1 MSKYNEMFNEHF
13 NYIYNNQYIL
23 GLLVL
28 CTVIYFIIL
37 RNKVPKYIDNILQ
50 NNLFVFLVLS
60 FSLYKLNGNVNM
72 AIMVSLCYLL
82 VVTLLRKSIILS

>member
-50 NNLFVFLVLS
+50 NNIFVFLVLS